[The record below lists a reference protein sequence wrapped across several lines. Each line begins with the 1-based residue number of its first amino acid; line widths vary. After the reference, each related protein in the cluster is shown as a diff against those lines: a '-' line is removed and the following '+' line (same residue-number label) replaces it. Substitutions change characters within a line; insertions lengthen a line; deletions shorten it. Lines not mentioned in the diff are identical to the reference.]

1 MSESEAERTGAPLIG
16 LTTYH
21 RNGDNKF
28 DLSAEYVDSV
38 RRAGGIP
45 LLVPP
50 GAASALREG
59 YKLRGGGEPRPRLRP
74 IALSGHVES
83 DATSLR
89 MRHH

>member
-1 MSESEAERTGAPLIG
+1 MSESEAGRTGAPLIG

-28 DLSAEYVDSV
+28 DLPAEYVDSV

-50 GAASALREG
+50 GES
-59 YKLRGGGEPRPRLRP
+59 RLEEVLQR
-74 IALSGHVES
+74 LDDGQ
-83 DATSLR
+83 SLR
-89 MRHH
+89 AATWSRGKGFRHH

>member
-59 YKLRGGGEPRPRLRP
+59 YSSEAVASPVL
-74 IALSGHVES
+74 VF
-83 DATSLR
+83 DQSL
-89 MRHH
+89 